1 MISISAGLHR
11 IGRCAGGRPNSRP
24 KLGTTCS
31 DFDAVFC
38 SMTGSYLLP
47 VILQKAASKSEQV
60 VPSFGLS
67 SADPPH
73 NGQCDASPL
82 KC

>member
-1 MISISAGLHR
+1 
-11 IGRCAGGRPNSRP
+11 
-24 KLGTTCS
+24 
-31 DFDAVFC
+31 
-38 SMTGSYLLP
+38 MTGSHLLP
-47 VILQKAASKSEQV
+47 VMLQKPASKSEQV

-73 NGQCDASPL
+73 NGQGDASPL